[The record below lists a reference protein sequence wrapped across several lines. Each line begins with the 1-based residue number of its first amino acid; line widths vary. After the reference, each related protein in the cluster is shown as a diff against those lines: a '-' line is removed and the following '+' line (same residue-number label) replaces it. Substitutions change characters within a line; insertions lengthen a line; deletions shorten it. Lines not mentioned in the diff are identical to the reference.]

1 VNYEQ
6 AVAYIHGLG
15 RFGSQLGLL
24 RMQQALTRLGNPER
38 KLRIVHVAGTNG
50 KGSTCAMLAS
60 ILRKANLK
68 TGLYTSPYLDA
79 FTNRFGLD
87 GADIG
92 PDELASLVRFLR
104 PLAEE
109 LGLTQFEF
117 ITAMAFHY
125 YSESKVDVVVLEV
138 GLGGRFDATNVVHP
152 ELSII
157 TNIGFDHMEVLG
169 DTLGKIAFE
178 KAGIIKPQ
186 VPVITAVEGEEPFG
200 VISEV
205 AKQHNAPLLL
215 LGQDFDV
222 KPASR
227 DLFGQTFTF
236 VDQDT
241 SLNLSLA
248 LLGQHQL
255 HNAALAVKA
264 ALKLK
269 NWGWAISHSD
279 IERGL
284 AEARWPGRFEV
295 MRRSPLL
302 IMDGAHNTHG
312 MQALSK
318 TLSELLPG
326 KKVHLVTGI
335 MQDKAPQAML
345 ALLTPFV
352 KRCYTAAPK
361 LPRAMPAADL
371 ALVANSLGI
380 PSSPHPSVSTALQA
394 ALQAALSD
402 DVILVAGSLY
412 TVSEARQALL
422 AI

>member
-15 RFGSQLGLL
+15 RFGSKLGLL

-38 KLRIVHVAGTNG
+38 RLRVIHVAGTNG

-60 ILRKANLK
+60 ILRTANLK
-68 TGLYTSPYLDA
+68 TGLYTSPYLDS

-92 PDELASLVRFLR
+92 PSELAALVGFLR
-104 PLAEE
+104 PLADEM
-109 LGLTQFEF
+109 GLTQFEF

-125 YSESKVDVVVLEV
+125 YNESKVDILVLEV
-138 GLGGRFDATNVVHP
+138 GLGGRFDATNVVRP

-178 KAGIIKPQ
+178 KAGIIKPL
-186 VPVITAVEGEEPFG
+186 VPVITAVEGEEPLG
-200 VISEV
+200 VIIEV
-205 AKQHNAPLLL
+205 AKQHHAPLLL
-215 LGQDFDV
+215 LGQDFAV
-222 KPASR
+222 KPLSR
-227 DLFGQTFTF
+227 DLFGQTFTYA
-236 VDQDT
+236 DKDT
-241 SLNLSLA
+241 SLDLSLA

-269 NWGWAISHSD
+269 NWGWAISLTD

-284 AEARWPGRFEV
+284 KQARWPGRFEV

-312 MQALSK
+312 MQALAK
-318 TLSELLPG
+318 TLNEVLPR
-326 KKVHLVTGI
+326 KKVLLVTGI
-335 MQDKAPQAML
+335 MKDKEPREML
-345 ALLTPFV
+345 SLLGAFV
-352 KRCYTAAPK
+352 KRCYAAAPN
-361 LPRAMPAADL
+361 LPRAMPAAEL
-371 ALVANSLGI
+371 AAVAGSLGMQG
-380 PSSPHPSVSTALQA
+380 SSHPSVATAL
-394 ALQAALSD
+394 LAALSD
-402 DVILVAGSLY
+402 AEADDVVLVAGSLY
-412 TVSEARQALL
+412 TVSEARQALIDL
-422 AI
+422 